1 MKIKI
6 AYQEHEAKRIENIVK
21 WLKWRCGLCG
31 VVKVAKSDKHKP
43 FHHVYITVNDAVKPL
58 DKVKE
63 M

>member
-6 AYQEHEAKRIENIVK
+6 AYQEHEAKRVGDIVK
-21 WLKWRCGLCG
+21 WLKWRCGLYGC
-31 VVKVAKSDKHKP
+31 VKILNSDKHKP

-63 M
+63 I